1 MSEVIL
7 TSKQRAVL
15 NQRRYREKLK
25 NDVEYKK
32 KQAEYMV
39 SYRAKVK
46 EESGISI
53 PAKVIPEYIP
63 FEMPVLIRKENT
75 VPHWKSANNDKGF
88 TPEYKI
94 LLINNLT
101 KVLTALRI
109 SYSEKLINVIT
120 SIYDSDDSNDIK
132 RDIKYIRAEMPYLKE
147 DAILDFLN
155 LIKKQ
160 YPNNNTFRTYILPF
174 IHITSRLK
182 TYQKSYQIISRI
194 LQIAKKIYDDDRDK
208 NEIKVNEIA
217 SYINYEPK
225 ALNTKLNEITT
236 INEKFLFAIYTLLIP
251 RRLEWNNVKISK
263 VDIKRTNVII
273 LDYENPNNTKIIFN
287 IFKTSDWIGT
297 QVLENLPLK
306 MLSILYEYLEANNKK
321 DGDYLFTQTNS
332 PAMLDTPAFS
342 LKVSNLFSTIYK
354 ANITNR
360 FLRMAC
366 ASYHDSLNKSTAY
379 NKSIALAM
387 SHSLDVHL
395 QYIKKF
401 VEDDNIGKKILS
413 EF

>member
-15 NQRRYREKLK
+15 NQRKYREKLK
-25 NDVEYKK
+25 NDAEYKK

-46 EESGISI
+46 EEKGIPVPI
-53 PAKVIPEYIP
+53 KVIPIYIP
-63 FEMPVLIRKENT
+63 FDMPVLIRKENT

-88 TPEYKI
+88 TPEYKT
-94 LLINNLT
+94 LLINNLK
-101 KVLTALRI
+101 KVLIALRI
-109 SYSEKLINVIT
+109 SYSEKLINVIA
-120 SIYDSDDSNDIK
+120 SIYDSEDIK
-132 RDIKYIRAEMPYLKE
+132 RDIKYIRNEMPYLKE
-147 DAILDFLN
+147 DVILDFLN

-160 YPNNNTFRTYILPF
+160 YPNNNTLRTYILPF

-208 NEIKVNEIA
+208 NEIKLNEIA
-217 SYINYEPK
+217 SYIDYNPI

-297 QVLENLPLK
+297 QILENLPLK

-342 LKVSNLFSTIYK
+342 LKITNLFSTIYK

-366 ASYHDSLNKSTAY
+366 ASYHDSLHKSTAY

-401 VEDDNIGKKILS
+401 VEDDDIGKKIMS

>member
-7 TSKQRAVL
+7 TAKQRAVL

-25 NDVEYKK
+25 NDADYKK
-32 KQAEYMV
+32 KQADYMV
-39 SYRAKVK
+39 LYRAKMK
-46 EESGISI
+46 EEKGIPI
-53 PAKVIPEYIP
+53 VDKVYPAYIP
-63 FEMPVLIRKENT
+63 FEIPILIRKEN
-75 VPHWKSANNDKGF
+75 VIPHWKSANNDKGF

-94 LLINNLT
+94 LLINNLK
-101 KVLTALRI
+101 KVLNALRI

-120 SIYDSDDSNDIK
+120 SIYDSEDIK

-147 DAILDFLN
+147 DVVLDFLN
-155 LIKKQ
+155 LIKKT
-160 YPNNNTFRTYILPF
+160 YPNNNTLRTYILPF

-208 NEIKVNEIA
+208 NEIKINEIA
-217 SYINYEPK
+217 SYINYDPI
-225 ALNTKLNEITT
+225 ALNTKLNEITN
-236 INEKFLFAIYTLLIP
+236 INDKFLFAIYTLLIP

-263 VDIKRTNVII
+263 IDIKRTNVII

-297 QVLENLPLK
+297 QILENLPLK
-306 MLSILYEYLEANNKK
+306 MLSILYEYLEANKKK
-321 DGDYLFTQTNS
+321 DGDYLFTQTNR